1 MKRILVIISIL
12 SMIFGITAFQCDS
25 TEITSGKLYIQQ
37 KNLDRAEEVLLKEV
51 EKNPKS
57 DEGFYLL
64 GYVYGEKG
72 NYEKMLDA
80 FGKSLAISQKFADD
94 IDKQRQYHWA
104 QNFNRGV
111 ALFNRAG
118 SQENVDSAEV
128 YFDKSIESF
137 KIAIKCQPDSMDTY
151 NNLVYAYLNKGDIDA
166 AIPPL
171 EKMID
176 LGGTADAYSRLG
188 EIYYSKGAE
197 KLNEFAVSK
206 SPSDSSD
213 AQTYFE
219 KAITILKEGSE
230 KYPGDEPILLYLQ
243 NAYVNAGMEEE
254 AITLFRANVEKN
266 PDDKVAH
273 YNYGSLLLNA
283 KNYEEAEKHLKLA
296 YDMDNEY
303 ENAIY
308 NLAVTYVRWGV
319 ELRDKA
325 EAAGEEVDDNIMSKF
340 VSAQTFLEKIV
351 AKEPGVNDPAMWELL
366 GRVYAFLG
374 ETEKSEDAFQK
385 ADQL

>member
-1 MKRILVIISIL
+1 MKRSLIIFSIL
-12 SMIFGITAFQCDS
+12 SMILGITAFQCSS

-37 KNLDRAEEVLLKEV
+37 KNLDKAEEVLLKEV
-51 EKNPKS
+51 EKNPNS
-57 DEGFYLL
+57 DEGYYLL

-72 NYEKMLDA
+72 NYEKMLDS
-80 FGKSLAISQKFADD
+80 FGKSLAVSNKFATD
-94 IDKQRQYHWA
+94 IGNQKQYHWA

-118 SQENVDSAEV
+118 SQENTDSADV
-128 YFDKSIESF
+128 YFDKSIEAF
-137 KIAIKCQPDSMDTY
+137 KTAIKCQPDSVDTY

-176 LGGTADAYSRLG
+176 LGGTADSYSRLG
-188 EIYYSKGAE
+188 EIYYAKGVD
-197 KLNEFAVSK
+197 KLNEFAVSN
-206 SPSDSSD
+206 SPNDSSD

-230 KYPGDEPILLYLQ
+230 KFPNDEPILIYLQ

-254 AITLFRANVEKN
+254 AITLFRINVENN

-283 KNYEEAEKHLKLA
+283 KNYEEAEKHLLIA
-296 YDMDNEY
+296 YEMDNEY

-308 NLAVTYVRWGV
+308 NLAVNYVRWGV

-325 EAAGEEVDDNIMSKF
+325 EAAGEEIDDNVISKF
-340 VSAQTFLEKIV
+340 SSAETFLEKIV
-351 AKEPGVNDPAMWELL
+351 TKEPGVSDPVIWELL

-374 ETEKSEDAFQK
+374 KPEKSEDAFQK